1 MAFHALIVKRLPI
14 VAGAGQS
21 SHKATLSL
29 LQFALLGSEFTN
41 VQNMSP
47 SQLSKSQR
55 WATGSHPSLLYLSL
69 IRSFADGPLS
79 TIQRKALLGWLISF
93 PKQSPYSHLLPL
105 VPPRG
110 WPPCFLL
117 PGFFP
122 EEICKA
128 GFEL

>member
-1 MAFHALIVKRLPI
+1 MAFHALMVKRLPI

-69 IRSFADGPLS
+69 TRSFTDGPLL
-79 TIQRKALLGWLISF
+79 TIQRKALLGWLIGFS
-93 PKQSPYSHLLPL
+93 KQNLLPL

-128 GFEL
+128 GFEH